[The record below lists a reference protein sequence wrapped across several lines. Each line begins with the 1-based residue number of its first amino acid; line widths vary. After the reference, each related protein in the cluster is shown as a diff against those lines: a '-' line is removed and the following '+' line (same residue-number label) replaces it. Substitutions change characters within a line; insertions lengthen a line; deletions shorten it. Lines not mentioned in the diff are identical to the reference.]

1 MAIYIW
7 LRREIRSTSR
17 TRMRLI
23 DMRALKRCYI
33 VESIDNQ
40 MARTATAT
48 NKRKRMAGFKK
59 VYIRKRWSMTNLK

>member
-1 MAIYIW
+1 MVIFIW

-23 DMRALKRCYI
+23 DMRGLKRCYI
-33 VESIDNQ
+33 VESTDNQ
-40 MARTATAT
+40 MARMATAT
-48 NKRKRMAGFKK
+48 NKRKLMAGFKK